1 MLEILEKYQ
10 HSLAGLIAVAGWIV
24 TYQFGVFRDRKNKQR
39 DLITDY
45 LLEAYRKL
53 ESASQRKKLT
63 DTQIADIESA
73 LRDIQIFGS
82 KELIDA
88 TDKFIEEFNVSV
100 ILVSLFYKEH
110 EMVTLVGTQEDFLK
124 ALTEL
129 IELDYD
135 AVEAY
140 QAAIERIKDPVYKEN
155 LEEFQQDH
163 KRHIQVEQ
171 TNQSA

>member
-24 TYQFGVFRDRKNKQR
+24 TYQFGVFRDRKNKLR

-63 DTQIADIESA
+63 DAQIADIESA

-88 TDKFIEEFNVSV
+88 TNKFMEEFAVSKN
-100 ILVSLFYKEH
+100 IDLSQLLFLLRKD
-110 EMVTLVGTQEDFLK
+110 LRK
-124 ALTEL
+124 ALHLPWSEN
-129 IELDYD
+129 
-135 AVEAY
+135 
-140 QAAIERIKDPVYKEN
+140 RIRVFR
-155 LEEFQQDH
+155 L
-163 KRHIQVEQ
+163 
-171 TNQSA
+171 

>member
-63 DTQIADIESA
+63 DTQVADIESA

-88 TDKFIEEFNVSV
+88 TDKFIEEFTVSKN
-100 ILVSLFYKEH
+100 IDLSQLLFLLRKDLRE
-110 EMVTLVGTQEDFLK
+110 
-124 ALTEL
+124 ALHLPWSEN
-129 IELDYD
+129 
-135 AVEAY
+135 
-140 QAAIERIKDPVYKEN
+140 RIRAFR
-155 LEEFQQDH
+155 L
-163 KRHIQVEQ
+163 
-171 TNQSA
+171 